1 MCLVITF
8 LIVLMNYKTVAKLLI
23 GGFMMT
29 PKLLALFVFMASLN
43 GLASTPIQTM
53 VPIDHIY
60 SPNGFDSNDNTEV
73 IVEGRLPNL
82 CHKSPWSKVEVK
94 PGKIEIT
101 VSALKYEDNNPFC
114 VPMEVPFIQPVSVGL
129 LNKGNYDIV
138 VNGKS
143 IYEQKGD
150 ISISESQSPAA
161 DDYIYANV
169 AFVEKEEGSRM
180 IKLKGYTPSDCLN
193 WDEVKF
199 VSNGKDTLA
208 VLPKMKQ
215 IYSTCPMKMVPFEK
229 EIEVPKVLD
238 RKSVLLHVR
247 VMDGKSVN
255 TLFDNQ

>member
-1 MCLVITF
+1 MQ
-8 LIVLMNYKTVAKLLI
+8 KLNI
-23 GGFMMT
+23 GGFMRT
-29 PKLLALFVFMASLN
+29 PKLLALLVCMASFN
-43 GLASTPIQTM
+43 GLASTPVEVL

-143 IYEQKGD
+143 IYEQKGA
-150 ISISESQSPAA
+150 ISIAELQTPAA
-161 DDYIYANV
+161 DDFIYANV
-169 AFVEKEEGSRM
+169 AYVEKEEGSRM
-180 IKLKGYTPSDCLN
+180 VKLKGYTPSDCLN

-199 VSNGKDTLA
+199 VSNGTDTLA